1 MGACVMN
8 QDLSVDNTVLFESPR
23 ARARF
28 VSAKEQA
35 KDFIKKKRKY
45 RRPDFPRMILDL
57 RNLGWS
63 HEKIAFVLDVKNSST
78 VSAWATGSKP
88 FFEHGEQFI
97 ELWRDQTKVDRVPR
111 IGELDY
117 HYEIGQLGLGI
128 PRNQI
133 YFYPHPTRAEVATE
147 QLHVTLDTFA
157 EQIGLNFNE

>member
-1 MGACVMN
+1 MN

-117 HYEIGQLGLGI
+117 RYEIGQLGLGI

-157 EQIGLNFNE
+157 EQIGLSFD